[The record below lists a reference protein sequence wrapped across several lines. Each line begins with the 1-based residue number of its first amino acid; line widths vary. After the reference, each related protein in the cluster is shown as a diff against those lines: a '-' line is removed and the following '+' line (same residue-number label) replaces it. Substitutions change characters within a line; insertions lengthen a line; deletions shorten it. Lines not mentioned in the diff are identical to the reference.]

1 MDIYTKWRRKKTE
14 HQWYMLML
22 CVNVNGSKLWQLCEW
37 DEFLLQCPYT
47 PTECVFE
54 MKTIFKCDSLSFL
67 FAVCVLTV
75 LQVKMDAQCRHNF
88 INLNECACDVQYKL
102 CDSWC
107 WNWDVCICK
116 VHAVE
121 LSIVSLKN
129 WWQFQQW
136 IWFVA
141 YSIHLS
147 IHLNPYIMQWGR
159 FFVSFFF
166 YIGLVG
172 AQCEKKWRKD
182 FYNSLFFMVWK
193 CGNRCCRKLALS
205 HFRIFFIAD
214 EIFAIVFI

>member
-159 FFVSFFF
+159 FFASFFF

-172 AQCEKKWRKD
+172 AQCEKKMEKRFLQFTFLYGVKVWE
-182 FYNSLFFMVWK
+182 SL
-193 CGNRCCRKLALS
+193 LS
-205 HFRIFFIAD
+205 
-214 EIFAIVFI
+214 